1 MIDISDQMQL
11 FHGACELALN
21 HFFAD
26 YPDEKLEEEL
36 KKACRFLVVSGD
48 PLKGDPAGWA
58 AGLVFW
64 KWKEKAL
71 FGGLPGVSN
80 ADFER
85 CFGVTMSTI
94 RKRGAQAKSILI
106 L

>member
-1 MIDISDQMQL
+1 MK
-11 FHGACELALN
+11 LATDLL
-21 HFFAD
+21 
-26 YPDEKLEEEL
+26 YSL
-36 KKACRFLVVSGD
+36 
-48 PLKGDPAGWA
+48 DPAAIMRAVGRPPDPWQ
-58 AGLVFW
+58 
-64 KWKEKAL
+64 EKAL
-71 FGGLPGVSN
+71 FGGLPDVSN